1 MGSTPMPETRGFN
14 GKSSISAL
22 QAERRG
28 ALPLTSTKNGL
39 LAQLGERRPYKAL
52 VVGSS
57 PTEATISSIGKTI
70 DYEVQEISKIWI
82 NVDLA

>member
-1 MGSTPMPETRGFN
+1 MGPTPMPETRGF
-14 GKSSISAL
+14 GDKSSTSAL

-57 PTEATISSIGKTI
+57 PTEATIQWRGS
-70 DYEVQEISKIWI
+70 EVAKRG
-82 NVDLA
+82 